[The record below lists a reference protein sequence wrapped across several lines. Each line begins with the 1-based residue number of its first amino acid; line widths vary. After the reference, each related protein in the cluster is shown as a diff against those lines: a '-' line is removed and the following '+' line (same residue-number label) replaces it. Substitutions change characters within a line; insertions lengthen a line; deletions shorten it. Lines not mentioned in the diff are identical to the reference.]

1 MTKFNV
7 LILDCDGVIFD
18 VNRQKTEAFAEAL
31 SGCPSDRVAFFVK
44 MHQET
49 GGVSRYEKFRHFF
62 TELHPVHDAETAIQ
76 HALNA
81 YAAIVQK
88 AYRELNPHPSAI
100 KLCQF
105 LKEKVPVFV
114 ASGSDEEELRAVFR
128 DHEIIQYFAGVYG
141 SPTKK
146 IENIRKIMAQRNVA
160 PEEVLFVGDGGGD
173 YQATR
178 ALDVPFIYLGEMAE
192 WEPSEEEQKQHPFC
206 TPMSSWDEILEFFNV
221 T

>member
-1 MTKFNV
+1 MPTP
-7 LILDCDGVIFD
+7 
-18 VNRQKTEAFAEAL
+18 
-31 SGCPSDRVAFFVK
+31 PSFK
-44 MHQET
+44 KPT
-49 GGVSRYEKFRHFF
+49 GSSTLTRR
-62 TELHPVHDAETAIQ
+62 
-76 HALNA
+76 
-81 YAAIVQK
+81 
-88 AYRELNPHPSAI
+88 PSSSVR
-100 KLCQF
+100 F

-141 SPTKK
+141 SPAKK